1 MKTMRKRARIGRVEY
16 IIGAPADCRST
27 KRKRVPLSTQSPL
40 AFSLQ
45 VFRHMFSSV
54 AEEMGATMQRTAF
67 SPNIKERRDFSCAVF
82 DVQGNMIAQA
92 AHIPVHLGAMPLA
105 VRAAMDVFE
114 AGGILPGDLVIL
126 NDPYLGGTHL
136 PDITTVSPVFVDRSD
151 EKVHFGYV
159 ATRAHHADV
168 GGITPGSM
176 PLATECYQEGLIIPP
191 IKLVNAGVIDDAL
204 VDLICRNVRTPD
216 ERRGDLASQMA
227 AHRVGER
234 RVAELAERYGID
246 QLGKMA
252 AELLDYSARL
262 TRARLRVIPD
272 GDYSFEDYLDDDGI
286 DSRPVKIKVEIT
298 ANRGH
303 LTVDF
308 TGTDPA
314 VQGSVNAPAAVTQ
327 SAVYYVI
334 RCLIGDDVPG
344 NAGTFEPVDIR
355 IPERSVLNPRPPHAV
370 AGGNVETS
378 QRVVDVVWG
387 ALAHAIPD
395 LVPAASQGTMNNVT
409 LGGYDPF
416 RDKPFAYYETIGGG
430 SGAGPHHDGASGI
443 QVAMTNTWNTPVEAM
458 EFALPVMI
466 ERYQLRRA
474 SGGAGAH
481 RGGQGV
487 ERNIKLLAPAQVTLL
502 SERRTRHPY
511 GLAGGGPGRL
521 GRNRLHVNGRWR
533 PLPSKGTVSAEPGDV
548 ISISTPGGG
557 GWGTP

>member
-1 MKTMRKRARIGRVEY
+1 MATE
-16 IIGAPADCRST
+16 
-27 KRKRVPLSTQSPL
+27 SPL

-82 DVQGNMIAQA
+82 SAEGDMIAQA

-114 AGGILPGDLVIL
+114 RGEMLPGDLVIL

-136 PDITTVSPVFVDRSD
+136 PDITTVSPVFVGDGGANP
-151 EKVHFGYV
+151 HFGYV

-168 GGITPGSM
+168 GGLTPGSM
-176 PLATECYQEGLIIPP
+176 PLATESYQEGLIIPP

-234 RVAELAERYGID
+234 RVAELAERYGVD
-246 QLGKMA
+246 HLAKMA
-252 AELLDYSARL
+252 VELIDYSARL
-262 TRARLRVIPD
+262 TRARLKVIPD
-272 GDYSFEDYLDDDGI
+272 GDYSYEDYLDDDGI
-286 DSRPVKIKVEIT
+286 DPHPVKISVEIT
-298 ANRGH
+298 ADRGH

-308 TGTDPA
+308 AGTDPA
-314 VQGSVNAPAAVTQ
+314 VRGSVNAPIAVTQ
-327 SAVYYVI
+327 SAVFYVV

-355 IPERSVLNPRPPHAV
+355 IPDGSLLNPRSPHAV

-387 ALAHAIPD
+387 ALAGAIPD
-395 LVPAASQGTMNNVT
+395 VAPAASQGTMNNLT
-409 LGGYDPF
+409 LGGHDPF
-416 RDKPFAYYETIGGG
+416 RNKPFAYYETIGGG
-430 SGAGPHHDGASGI
+430 CGAGPRYDGASGI

-458 EFALPVMI
+458 EFALPLTI
-466 ERYQLRRA
+466 ERYELRSA
-474 SGGAGAH
+474 SGGIGAH
-481 RGGQGV
+481 RGGEGV
-487 ERNIKLLAPAQVTLL
+487 QRNIKLLAPAQVTLL
-502 SERRTRHPY
+502 SERRSLRPY
-511 GLAGGGPGRL
+511 GLAGGGPGRP
-521 GRNRLHVNGRWR
+521 GRNRIRSNGRWR
-533 PLPSKGTVSAEPGDV
+533 QLPGKGSVSVQPGDV
-548 ISISTPGGG
+548 IAISTPGGG
-557 GWGTP
+557 GWGKP